1 MRPIKET
8 WVVGAVLAALGGA
21 TALWG
26 WKRLNPPSSLS
37 HLKVG
42 RLWEYT
48 ILAGEE
54 IEQVEVLESFQL
66 PDGREAFRV
75 EYRRPESVLDA
86 VFTSDKRGRLV
97 QVSQSGNAATFDPPL
112 IGLGELRLGASWCTR
127 SSMIFP
133 SKFRASTPTEVS
145 GRVVGLEKVTVP
157 AGTFRAFRVDAVTNG
172 RASTGWHVPGVGMVR
187 EVSWEEELV
196 LTRLVEPEHRGTS
209 QA

>member
-1 MRPIKET
+1 MRLNKET
-8 WVVGAVLAALGGA
+8 WVAGAVLAALGGA
-21 TALWG
+21 AAFWS
-26 WKRLNPPSSLS
+26 WQRRNPPSSLS

-42 RLWEYT
+42 RLWEYS
-48 ILAGEE
+48 ILPGDEV
-54 IEQVEVLESFQL
+54 EQVEVLESFRL

-86 VFTSDKRGRLV
+86 VFTSDKKGQLV
-97 QVSQSGNAATFDPPL
+97 QISQSGNAATFDPPL
-112 IGLGELRLGASWCTR
+112 VGLGELRLGAYWCTR

-157 AGTFRAFRVDAVTNG
+157 AGTFRAFRIDAVTNG
-172 RASTGWHVPGVGMVR
+172 RACTGWHVPGIGMVR

-196 LTRLVEPEHRGTS
+196 LERVVDS
-209 QA
+209 